1 MKIVAQRKEFLE
13 SLQKVTGVIEKAH
26 TIKILSNVLIK
37 AESNTLTFVA
47 TDSDIQIVAKTYGNV
62 EETGEL
68 TVSARKLVDI
78 CKFLPDASEISLR
91 GYNDKLEI
99 KCKESNFLLKTLAA
113 QNFPTFK
120 EIEEDYEFVV
130 EQMNLKKAMD
140 NTVFSMGLQ
149 DVRKFLNGI
158 YFRAE
163 KENLIFVASD
173 GHRLATSK
181 VDLYEPIFETLETIL
196 PRKAALELLRLIG
209 EKQNKKVKFRFN
221 KKFLSVEIGN
231 LVFLGKLMDTKFPN
245 YRNVIPSLTENV
257 IKINTINLKEALSR
271 VSILSNEIS
280 RGVVFTINNNEVVLA
295 SHNNEQE
302 QATEAVQ
309 IEYDGES
316 MALGFN
322 SSYVLDALKRITS
335 ENVLINIQ
343 QQKKSMVIAA
353 EIKDGNEKFLI
364 MPMKI

>member
-37 AESNTLTFVA
+37 AENNTLTFVA
-47 TDSDIQIVAKTYGNV
+47 TDSDIQIVAKTYANV

-99 KCKESNFLLKTLAA
+99 KCRGSNFVLKTLAA
-113 QNFPTFK
+113 QNFPTFND
-120 EIEEDYEFVV
+120 IEEDYEFIV
-130 EQMNLKKAMD
+130 EQMDLKKAMD
-140 NTVFSMGLQ
+140 NTIFSMGLQ

-158 YFRAE
+158 YLRAE

-181 VDLYEPIFETLETIL
+181 AIIEEPTLETLETII

-209 EKQNKKVKFRFN
+209 EKGNKKVKFRFS
-221 KKFLSVEIGN
+221 KKYLSMEIGN
-231 LVFLGKLMDTKFPN
+231 LMFLGKLMDCKFPN
-245 YRNVIPSLTENV
+245 YRNVIPPLTENL
-257 IKINTINLKEALSR
+257 IKINTQNFKEALSR

-280 RGVVFTINNNEVVLA
+280 RGVVFTIDNNEVVLA

-302 QATEAVQ
+302 QATESVQ
-309 IEYDGES
+309 IEYDGNPI
-316 MALGFN
+316 ALGFN
-322 SSYVLDALKRITS
+322 SSYVLDALKRISS
-335 ENVLINIQ
+335 ENVLINIR
-343 QQKKSMVIAA
+343 QKKI
-353 EIKDGNEKFLI
+353 DGYGRNKRRF
-364 MPMKI
+364 